1 MLDSPEGRFQIV
13 RSSNKI
19 IGIVDYA
26 HTPDALENILKVIN
40 KINVQN
46 FKIITIIGCGGNR
59 DIDKRPSMAKVACT
73 LSSNVIFTND
83 NPRDEDPNKI
93 INQMMMGVSKTQLK
107 KVIVIEDRLQA
118 IKTAYTLANSNDI
131 ILLAGKGHEKY
142 QQIENKKIEFD
153 DFKELKLL
161 FKEK

>member
-1 MLDSPEGRFQIV
+1 
-13 RSSNKI
+13 
-19 IGIVDYA
+19 
-26 HTPDALENILKVIN
+26 
-40 KINVQN
+40 
-46 FKIITIIGCGGNR
+46 
-59 DIDKRPSMAKVACT
+59 MAKVACT

-93 INQMMMGVSKTQLK
+93 INQMMMGVSKTQLE

-142 QQIENKKIEFD
+142 QQIKNKKIEFD